1 MVKQTIMALDG
12 AQAVAEAMRQIN
24 PDVVAAYPITPQ
36 TEIVQKFSQFVADGK
51 VDTEFVPV
59 ESEHAAMS
67 ACVGAAA
74 AGGRAMTA
82 TASAGMALMWEVLY
96 VASGSR
102 LPIVLNLVSRA
113 LSAPINIHCDH
124 SDFYGARDAGW
135 VQLFGE
141 GAQEAYDNAIQSV
154 RIAEALLL
162 PVMHSQDGFIVSH
175 GVERLDILPD
185 DAVQSFIGTFMLPNA
200 LLKIDQPLT
209 MGPLDLQDYYFE
221 HKRQQAEA
229 MSEAPDVIC
238 QVGRE
243 FGELTGRS
251 YGMTES
257 YKLDDAEIALVALG
271 STCGTARGVVD
282 AWRKKGVKVG
292 LLKYRTF
299 RPFPAQQTVDALA
312 GRTAIAVLDRAL
324 SFGAQGNPLFLEVC
338 TALFQAG
345 SQAKVIDYVYGLG
358 GRDTTPDQ
366 IDQAVQGALDVAE
379 TGETGELVR
388 YIGLRD

>member
-1 MVKQTIMALDG
+1 
-12 AQAVAEAMRQIN
+12 
-24 PDVVAAYPITPQ
+24 
-36 TEIVQKFSQFVADGK
+36 
-51 VDTEFVPV
+51 
-59 ESEHAAMS
+59 
-67 ACVGAAA
+67 
-74 AGGRAMTA
+74 
-82 TASAGMALMWEVLY
+82 MWEVLY

-135 VQLFGE
+135 VQLFAE
-141 GAQEAYDNAIQSV
+141 GAQEAYDNTIQSV

-175 GVERLDILPD
+175 GVERIDVLPD
-185 DAVQSFIGTFMLPNA
+185 EAVQSFIGTFMLPNA
-200 LLKIDQPLT
+200 LLNIDQPLT

-229 MSEAPDVIC
+229 MAEAPDIIRE
-238 QVGRE
+238 VGRE

-257 YKLDDAEIALVALG
+257 YKLDDADIALVALG
-271 STCGTARGVVD
+271 STCGTAKTVVD
-282 AWRKKGVKVG
+282 AWREKGVKVG
-292 LLKYRTF
+292 LFKFRTF
-299 RPFPAQQTVDALA
+299 RPFPAQEMVDALA
-312 GRTAIAVLDRAL
+312 DKTAIAVLDRAL
-324 SFGAQGNPLFLEVC
+324 SFGAQGHPMFLEVC

-366 IDQAVQGALDVAE
+366 LDHAVQGALEVAE
-379 TGETGELVR
+379 TGETVELVR